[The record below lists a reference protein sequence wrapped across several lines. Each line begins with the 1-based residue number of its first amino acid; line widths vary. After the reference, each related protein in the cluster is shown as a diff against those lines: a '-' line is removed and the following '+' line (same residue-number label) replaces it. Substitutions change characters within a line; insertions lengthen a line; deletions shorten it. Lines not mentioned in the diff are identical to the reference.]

1 MQARVRRAGLAKS
14 EDLEAGLCGQP
25 SAYEA
30 GVCVCRR
37 QDHV

>member
-14 EDLEAGLCGQP
+14 EDLEAGLCGRP
-25 SAYEA
+25 SAYKA